1 MTSKATTQAANALPP
16 ARKYVRPLPEDN
28 WESIAKREL
37 ADTSA
42 EEAVGMLQSWNF
54 HVFMRPAAPAD
65 SPRAGNPIL
74 PSDIIFLEPPAAGQ
88 QGA

>member
-1 MTSKATTQAANALPP
+1 
-16 ARKYVRPLPEDN
+16 
-28 WESIAKREL
+28 
-37 ADTSA
+37 
-42 EEAVGMLQSWNF
+42 MLQSWNF